1 MKAIKHAFGADNIV
15 GISFGYNNQPDKQI
29 GWWHVQ
35 YLNAVVYTEWI
46 YKSTFILGRRIDF
59 IPHRG
64 SIDGSD
70 PNKTAIRIA
79 QTPVR
84 EVIAEK
90 IQAMGN
96 ATNAN
101 PLITEHHINKS
112 MKELKDKLDE
122 NFCTL
127 SITITTRTEWRLEG
141 NYDNVHLSYFP
152 PPSNLGHNCSRVPTI
167 TSPNARYSPRPF
179 RRCTITSTKSRT
191 APNPT
196 RL

>member
-64 SIDGSD
+64 SIDGLD

-101 PLITEHHINKS
+101 PLVTEHHINKS

-127 SITITTRTEWRLEG
+127 SITITIHTEWRLEATTTTLTYHTSHLQAILG
-141 NYDNVHLSYFP
+141 TIAHEFQQSHLRMQGIVHDLS
-152 PPSNLGHNCSRVPTI
+152 
-167 TSPNARYSPRPF
+167 AA
-179 RRCTITSTKSRT
+179 
-191 APNPT
+191 AP
-196 RL
+196 